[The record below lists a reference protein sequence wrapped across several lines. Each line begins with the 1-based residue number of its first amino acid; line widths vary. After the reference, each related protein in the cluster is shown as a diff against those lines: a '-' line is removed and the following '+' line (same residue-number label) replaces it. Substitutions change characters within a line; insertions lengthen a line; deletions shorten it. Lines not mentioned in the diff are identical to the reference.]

1 MIRFFIVTIM
11 FILPTLQT
19 SACQMMSDSEKQDKF
34 VKMLNSFLEL
44 DNRSTLEQLQNLT
57 VIELST
63 THPSHLSKCQ
73 AELFEYLFTDTKK
86 YLNVSNIWFQR
97 DAYHTLI
104 RTLNATSKLDYVFVL
119 DQKSYKSPKTEHYN
133 LVDNNDY
140 GWCKT
145 IEPDWLEKQK
155 TPNGCQITEAV
166 PVCKIDMTNQALEG
180 LITKIKNE
188 CGSAKL
194 VHVTNLNNRMTL
206 TSLKISDDLP
216 VNTVYFE
223 GPGTLEFVELAPNQA
238 AMILS
243 GNKKL
248 YLKNITLRSH
258 NNKGIGIHVKN
269 GELRLQGTLIDGF
282 DYGVILEKGTSL
294 YTWHERLG
302 YQRRAN
308 GEIEERRND
317 TRIHA
322 NHTGVM
328 LYQTTKGVFVNT
340 QLKPQKRAIAIYD
353 SPIQKNS
360 NTHGNMIS
368 LNQSDWARHSFW
380 LQGEETEQFLKIDAH
395 GKASNT
401 NWDCVIDRKTGLT
414 WKAHEFSSTFTFDE
428 AVKKAQAT
436 ELCELKKWRLPTVE
450 ELYWLAERTND
461 RPAIDTQFF
470 PKTKND
476 DYWSSTPVMGD
487 VNKRWTVNFR
497 FGIDN
502 HQPVS
507 KKQRLRLVSGD
518 TPFKK
523 WTKRFQKVKDAP
535 CIEDTLTQ
543 MMWLVPENMPHYRW
557 YQHKEK
563 LAYINKVNKQKI
575 CGFSDWRIPQ
585 PESLYLLANK
595 QSSDEEILAS
605 GNYWLEWPNRQMFKM
620 GSLSFPKPNNV
631 LFPYEAYLLLV
642 RGKRNNFV
650 ETRP

>member
-1 MIRFFIVTIM
+1 M

-19 SACQMMSDSEKQDKF
+19 SACQVMSESQKQDKF
-34 VKMLNSFLEL
+34 VKMLNSFLGL
-44 DNRSTLEQLQNLT
+44 DSTLEQLQNLT

-63 THPSHLSKCQ
+63 NHPSHLSECQ
-73 AELFEYLFTDTKK
+73 AELFEYTDTTK

-97 DAYHTLI
+97 NAYHTLI
-104 RTLNATSKLDYVFVL
+104 RTLNATSNLDYVFVL
-119 DQKSYKSPKTEHYN
+119 DKKDSRSPKTEHYN

-140 GWCKT
+140 GWCNT
-145 IEPDWLEKQK
+145 IEPDWLEEQK

-166 PVCKIDMTNQALEG
+166 PVCKIDMTNQ
-180 LITKIKNE
+180 LITKIKTE

-194 VHVTNLNNRMTL
+194 VHVTNLNNKITL
-206 TSLKISDDLP
+206 TSLNFSDDLP

-223 GPGTLEFVELAPNQA
+223 GPGTLEFDNLAPNQA

-248 YLKNITLRSH
+248 YLKNITLHSSD
-258 NNKGIGIHVKN
+258 NKGIGIHVKN
-269 GELRLQGTLIDGF
+269 GELRLQGALIDGF
-282 DYGVILEKGTSL
+282 DYGVISEKGSRL

-308 GEIEERRND
+308 GETEELRND

-328 LYQTTKGVFVNT
+328 LYQTTKGIFVNT
-340 QLKPQKRAIAIYD
+340 QLKPEKRAIAIYD

-380 LQGEETEQFLKIDAH
+380 LQDDETSRFLKLDAH

-414 WKAHEFSSTFTFDE
+414 WKAHEFSSTFTFEE
-428 AVKKAQAT
+428 AIKEAERT
-436 ELCELKKWRLPTVE
+436 TLCQLKKWRLPTVE

-470 PKTKND
+470 PDTYFDKND
-476 DYWSSTPVMGD
+476 HYWSSTPVMGD
-487 VNKRWTVNFR
+487 IEKRWTVNFR

-518 TPFKK
+518 SPFSLKK
-523 WTKRFQKVKDAP
+523 WTKKGTKRFMKVKDAP

-543 MMWLVPENMPHYRW
+543 MMWLVPEKIPHYRW
-557 YQHKEK
+557 YQHKE
-563 LAYINKVNKQKI
+563 AYINKVNKQKM
-575 CGFSDWRIPQ
+575 CGFSDWRLPQ
-585 PESLYLLANK
+585 PESLYLLRT
-595 QSSDEEILAS
+595 SEEIMPP

-620 GSLSFPKPNNV
+620 GSLSFPEQNNV